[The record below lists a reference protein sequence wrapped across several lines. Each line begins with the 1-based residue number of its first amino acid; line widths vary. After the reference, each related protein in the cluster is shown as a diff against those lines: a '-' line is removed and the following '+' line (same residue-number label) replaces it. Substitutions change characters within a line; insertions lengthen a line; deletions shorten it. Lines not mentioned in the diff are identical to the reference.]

1 MLKNKYKN
9 TVSILLVS
17 ILTPKRWKVTKVI
30 VVPRNCIFFLEQPEV
45 KEILLHFFDLGEDWP
60 EMDGVPG
67 SQLKFSI
74 KMEMR
79 KE

>member
-1 MLKNKYKN
+1 MH
-9 TVSILLVS
+9 SD
-17 ILTPKRWKVTKVI
+17 PKLRESNDVI
-30 VVPRNCIFFLEQPEV
+30 VGPRNCIFFLEQLEV
-45 KEILLHFFDLGEDWP
+45 KGILLHFFDLGEDWP